1 MITPATIKK
10 LRTYDDPAHQVLSVY
25 LGEDSLQSPSSE
37 FLLSQFHSLLH
48 KYFDKDLRREHE
60 DDIRLIS
67 EFLGDYVPKARSLA
81 FFTAGKELWQVV
93 ELEFSLA
100 AGLTLSASPNIKP
113 IIEALPRYSKYL
125 VLLVDR
131 EKVRMFTVE
140 QGELVDHSD
149 YVGGYVP
156 HHAKST
162 GREPIGGD
170 DAVFRHNETLLKRH
184 IALVAKAVV
193 EFTKAQDV
201 HFVIIGGHSEIF
213 KKVVAALPM
222 WLRSKIVNSFV
233 TEINIPLNEILLE
246 SKKIA
251 ATVGS

>member
-1 MITPATIKK
+1 V
-10 LRTYDDPAHQVLSVY
+10 D
-25 LGEDSLQSPSSE
+25 
-37 FLLSQFHSLLH
+37 
-48 KYFDKDLRREHE
+48 
-60 DDIRLIS
+60 
-67 EFLGDYVPKARSLA
+67 
-81 FFTAGKELWQVV
+81 
-93 ELEFSLA
+93 
-100 AGLTLSASPNIKP
+100 
-113 IIEALPRYSKYL
+113 ALPRYSMYL

-140 QGELVDHSD
+140 QGELIDHSD

-156 HHAKST
+156 HHTKST

-193 EFTKAQDV
+193 EFTKTQDV

-213 KKVVAALPM
+213 KKVAASLPASI
-222 WLRSKIVNSFV
+222 RNKIVNSFV

-251 ATVGS
+251 ATVSY